1 MSATREPDGL
11 AELLPQWHRLRDA
24 EAGEPLRALLA
35 VIAEQVDLVR
45 DGVAQQY
52 DDWFVESA
60 AEWVLPY
67 LGDLVGYRPLP
78 GYERVLATGLRDGGL
93 PDSSRR
99 RLAEA
104 LAPRR
109 DVAATVG
116 NRRRKGTLAL
126 LEELSEGVAGWP
138 ARAVEFSRLVAHQQP
153 VKLYGSGTE
162 AGNARRRGR
171 GRLVDLRDSSALDLA
186 GGPFGTVA
194 RSVDVRSV
202 NSRRTQGGYTPAG
215 VGLFVWRL
223 KPYAVTHA
231 PAYCIDRARNLYTFS
246 ILGNDT
252 PLVTRPEP
260 EPSASHIAAIDNVPA
275 AIRRRQLHDRLADY
289 YGPGKSFTIR
299 RDGHDTPIPL
309 SDVVVADLGD
319 WRYRPKRGQVAVDPE
334 LGRMAFGSRSAPRQG
349 VWVDYHYAFA
359 DDLGGGEYLREDRA
373 DRERH
378 TPPPDTA
385 VYRVGPGQAYQ
396 RIMDA
401 YGAWQHDRRAGRCGP
416 DGLIEITHSGA
427 YQEQLDFDLDP
438 GDRLELRAAEGT
450 RPVIRLLDW
459 YSNRPDALNIR
470 AREEDCAPGER
481 PRIVLDGLLV
491 AGRGLNVTGPM
502 GSLVLRHCTLVPG
515 WSLEPE
521 CHPASPEEP
530 SLVLDRTTAC
540 VEIDRC
546 VLGTIEVIG
555 DEVSS
560 RSAAD
565 PPARQHPGRH
575 RPRPRGAVRAGLP
588 ACARR
593 AARAPQHRHR
603 GGAHARRADRR
614 EQHLHRA
621 DARRPAG
628 HRLPPVLLRPAGF
641 AHPAPLP
648 LPARPGGP
656 RGRRPGAAP
665 AAQRA
670 LRNAGIRAVGGR
682 LRRGDPARRGGRR
695 RDGRLARPL
704 PAAARG
710 QPAGQARRVHPGRH
724 RRRNRV
730 RDVTRRFV
738 REVNSPPGG
747 PDPPTARDHP
757 TPDLLS
763 IPYEGDPFHARR
775 SLPHHPPAGASLL
788 RGRRPAG
795 PRPVGRGR
803 Q

>member
-202 NSRRTQGGYTPAG
+202 NSRRRPGGYTPAG

-334 LGRMAFGSRSAPRQG
+334 LGRIAFGSRSAPRQG

-385 VYRVGPGQAYQ
+385 VYRVGPGQTFQ

-438 GDRLELRAAEGT
+438 GDRLELRAAEGA

-481 PRIVLDGLLV
+481 PRIVLDGLLI

-521 CHPASPEEP
+521 CDPASPEEP

-540 VEIDRC
+540 VEIDRSI
-546 VLGTIEVIG
+546 LGTIEVIG
-555 DEVSS
+555 EEVSTDPLPIHLRDS
-560 RSAAD
+560 ILDATGHDREALSAPD
-565 PPARQHPGRH
+565 CRH
-575 RPRPRGAVRAGLP
+575 
-588 ACARR
+588 
-593 AARAPQHRHR
+593 
-603 GGAHARRADRR
+603 AHAV
-614 EQHLHRA
+614 LHA
-621 DARRPAG
+621 
-628 HRLPPVLLRPAGF
+628 HRSTVIGEVHTHAVQIAENSVF
-641 AHPAPLP
+641 T
-648 LPARPGGP
+648 
-656 RGRRPGAAP
+656 GRMH
-665 AAQRA
+665 
-670 LRNAGIRAVGGR
+670 V
-682 LRRGDPARRGGRR
+682 ARRGIGCVRFSYVPPGSRTPRR
-695 RDGRLARPL
+695 YRCQPDLAGPDGGTSRSSGAESGGAARVRPLLRSERYGTPGYAQLAPGCAEEIRRGAEDGAEMGVWHDLYQPQREDSLRARLAEYT
-704 PAAARG
+704 
-710 QPAGQARRVHPGRH
+710 PAGTDAGIVF
-724 RRRNRV
+724 
-730 RDVTRRFV
+730 VT
-738 REVNSPPGG
+738 
-747 PDPPTARDHP
+747 
-757 TPDLLS
+757 
-763 IPYEGDPFHARR
+763 
-775 SLPHHPPAGASLL
+775 
-788 RGRRPAG
+788 
-795 PRPVGRGR
+795 
-803 Q
+803 